1 MSGLSV
7 HETVPRGA
15 LIAIGSILLG
25 TLVAVAAVRWSGAQ
39 IRHPDAAPLVSRALA
54 FEDGPEGTV
63 RVIDPRDGSL
73 LHEASGE
80 QGFLRGAL
88 RALSRERRIRGIG
101 PGEPLLLVRRA
112 DARLTL
118 IDPATDQ
125 RIDLESFGPT
135 NAGVFARLLD
145 LPAAADARR

>member
-1 MSGLSV
+1 MSDLSV

-15 LIAIGSILLG
+15 LIAIGALLLG
-25 TLVAVAAVRWSGAQ
+25 TLVVVAAVRLSGVQ
-39 IRHPDAAPLVSRALA
+39 VREPDAAPIASRALA
-54 FEDGPEGTV
+54 FEDGPDGTV
-63 RVIDPRDGSL
+63 RVVDPRDGAVL
-73 LHEASGE
+73 DVAAGE

-88 RALSRERRIRGIG
+88 RALSRERRMRGIG
-101 PGEPLLLVRRA
+101 PSEPLLLVRRA

-118 IDPATDQ
+118 IDPATGQ

-135 NAGVFARLLD
+135 NAGVFGRLLD